1 MTETTA
7 AHPHPER
14 AATWVKFF
22 VAIAVSLVV
31 QFGLAIVGWGGWNA
45 FFSHPALQA
54 LGWVSVA
61 LSVMAV
67 FSGSSGLSRG
77 EEEDRGNRW
86 VLGAFFL
93 ISLLMAY
100 FAAYTDRIGF
110 WTLDGDTMRWVGVV
124 VCTAG
129 GLLRLVPVYVL
140 RERFSGLVAIQA
152 GHKLETRGIYGVVR
166 NPSYLGLLMAA
177 LGWVLAFRSAVGVI
191 LTASLLVPLVAR
203 IRAEERL
210 LRKHF
215 GAEYD
220 NYCAHTWRLLPW
232 IY

>member
-77 EEEDRGNRW
+77 AN
-86 VLGAFFL
+86 
-93 ISLLMAY
+93 
-100 FAAYTDRIGF
+100 T
-110 WTLDGDTMRWVGVV
+110 
-124 VCTAG
+124 
-129 GLLRLVPVYVL
+129 
-140 RERFSGLVAIQA
+140 
-152 GHKLETRGIYGVVR
+152 GHPPNI
-166 NPSYLGLLMAA
+166 
-177 LGWVLAFRSAVGVI
+177 RSDV
-191 LTASLLVPLVAR
+191 T
-203 IRAEERL
+203 
-210 LRKHF
+210 
-215 GAEYD
+215 
-220 NYCAHTWRLLPW
+220 
-232 IY
+232 